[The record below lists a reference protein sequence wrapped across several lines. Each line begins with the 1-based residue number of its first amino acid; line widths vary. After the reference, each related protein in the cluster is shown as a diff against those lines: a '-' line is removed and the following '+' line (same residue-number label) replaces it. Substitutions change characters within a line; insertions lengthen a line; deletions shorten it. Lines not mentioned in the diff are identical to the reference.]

1 MTFTPDEYEAIEV
14 ALHPEDERVC
24 QVHLDAPARSNA
36 LDLDMLVELNAALR
50 AADAAGDV
58 HAMLLGSS
66 TDGAFCAG
74 GDVEELAALSV
85 EDGNRFLSTY
95 LDTVDLMWTTGKPV
109 VAAVTG
115 ACVGGGNEL
124 AMACDL
130 VVAGESARFG
140 QPEIRIGSTAAGG
153 GIQMLPLVVGMQ
165 RAKDLLYTARL
176 LSAEEALDWGLV
188 NRVVPDDEVRD
199 RALALVRSILDE
211 ASPGGFRTMKAMLGH
226 WYRIAMAN
234 RALDREL
241 TARVWRSDEFR
252 ERARAFLDK
261 EDPPS
266 RPFTGTAPSER

>member
-14 ALHPEDERVC
+14 SLHPDDERVC
-24 QVHLDAPARSNA
+24 RVHLDAPARSNA
-36 LDLDMLVELNAALR
+36 LDLDMLVELGAALR
-50 AADAAGDV
+50 AADAAEEVD
-58 HAMLLGSS
+58 AMLLGSS
-66 TDGAFCAG
+66 TDGRFCAG
-74 GDVEELAALSV
+74 GDVEELASLSV
-85 EDGNRFLSTY
+85 EEGNRFLSTY
-95 LDTVDLMWTTGKPV
+95 LAVVDLLWTTGKPV

-140 QPEIRIGSTAAGG
+140 QPELRIGSTAAGG

-165 RAKDLLYTARL
+165 RAKELLYTGRL
-176 LSAEEALDWGLV
+176 LSAEEALEWGLV

-199 RALALVRSILDE
+199 RTLALVRSLLDE
-211 ASPGGFRTMKAMLGH
+211 SSPGGFRTMKAMFGH
-226 WYRIAMAN
+226 WYQVAMAN
-234 RALDREL
+234 RALEREM

-261 EDPPS
+261 EDPQP
-266 RPFTGTAPSER
+266 RPFTGTGPRER